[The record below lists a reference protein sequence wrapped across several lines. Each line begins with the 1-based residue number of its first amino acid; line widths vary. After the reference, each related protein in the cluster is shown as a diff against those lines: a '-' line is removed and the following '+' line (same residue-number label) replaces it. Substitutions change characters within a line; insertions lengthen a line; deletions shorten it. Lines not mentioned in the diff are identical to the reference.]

1 MNSPRILPGLDLDIL
16 DHFLRGQGVTPAG
29 HLEASV
35 ITSGRSNL
43 TFRVTDGQSTWVVRR
58 PPLAGLTPSAHDVG
72 REYRIVEALQ
82 GGAVPV
88 APTVA
93 QCDDAEVMGAPFTV
107 VGFVDG
113 TVLRTQQELD
123 ALAEEQVQGL
133 HLNLI
138 RVLADLHATPPAA
151 IGLGDFGRPAG
162 FAERQVHRWKKQ
174 WGHVAT
180 RDLPDLDRL
189 HGLLA
194 ERIPAQAAE
203 SIVHGDYRVDNTLL
217 DRTDPTA
224 VLAVVDWEMA
234 TLGDPLT
241 DVGLMC
247 VYQHPDFDHVA
258 GEPAA
263 STSPRWP
270 RPRAIAEDYATASGR
285 DLGDFDFYLGLAYL
299 KLAVVAEGIYA
310 RHLAGAGS
318 GSGFDTA
325 SEAVPGLVSAGLKAL
340 SKEAW

>member
-1 MNSPRILPGLDLDIL
+1 MNTRTALPGLDLEVL
-16 DHFLRGQGVTPAG
+16 GRFLQDQGIALAG
-29 HLEASV
+29 PLEGSV

-82 GGAVPV
+82 PSSVPV

-93 QCDDAEVMGAPFTV
+93 RCDDAEVMGAPFTV

-113 TVLRTQQELD
+113 TVVRTQAELD
-123 ALAEEQVQGL
+123 VLTDEQVSGL

-138 RVLADLHATPPAA
+138 RALSDLHATPFAE
-151 IGLGDFGRPAG
+151 IGLADFGRPAG

-180 RDLPDLDRL
+180 RELPDLDRL

-194 ERIPAQAAE
+194 ERVPGQAAE

-217 DRTDPTA
+217 DRQDPTR
-224 VLAVVDWEMA
+224 VRAVVDWEMA

-241 DVGLMC
+241 DVALMC
-247 VYQHPDFDHVA
+247 VYQHPDFDHIA

-263 STSPRWP
+263 STSLRWP
-270 RPRAIAEDYATASGR
+270 RSEAIAQDYATVSGR
-285 DLGDFDFYLGLAYL
+285 DLGDFNFYLGLACL
-299 KLAVVAEGIYA
+299 KLAVVAEGIYS
-310 RHLAGAGS
+310 RHLAGAGT
-318 GSGFDTA
+318 GNGFDTA
-325 SEAVPGLVSAGLKAL
+325 AEAVPGLVAEGLAAL
-340 SKEAW
+340 SKGR